1 MHGWRGEG
9 AKKIFDSQVPP
20 GSFWVFVPLLVWGGV
35 TIIWADWW
43 RPHRL
48 IDLKFIH
55 TRDIFQLVKI
65 SSTLEM
71 KAKRNA
77 SLATFGQKCPEKGE
91 TTKRPFAHN
100 WTGQKNIT
108 RHGQK
113 SPETGET
120 PKSRKY
126 TSNF

>member
-1 MHGWRGEG
+1 MGWGDHHLGRVVE
-9 AKKIFDSQVPP
+9 ATD
-20 GSFWVFVPLLVWGGV
+20 
-35 TIIWADWW
+35 
-43 RPHRL
+43 RL

-91 TTKRPFAHN
+91 TTKSIEYDKNAYFNDQSQAECRMHEVKQRDTRPTWA
-100 WTGQKNIT
+100 
-108 RHGQK
+108 
-113 SPETGET
+113 
-120 PKSRKY
+120 
-126 TSNF
+126 